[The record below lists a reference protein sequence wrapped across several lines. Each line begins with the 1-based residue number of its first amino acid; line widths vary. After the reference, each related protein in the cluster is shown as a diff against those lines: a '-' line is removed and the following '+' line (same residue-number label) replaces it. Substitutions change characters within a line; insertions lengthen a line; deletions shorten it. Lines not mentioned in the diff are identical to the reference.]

1 MGPAVEAEV
10 PRRGLEVLPKGL
22 LFAALISDPRWLHF
36 SAMYQRFQEDARL
49 RNAAIATLSET
60 FSRLRGSLGEKGGAW
75 EVGIQAG
82 VFSLFDLDAPSTDLV
97 DTDYIVGFPFA
108 YRARNFSAMA
118 RFFHQSSHLGHEF
131 ASRTASSGSIRA
143 RRP

>member
-1 MGPAVEAEV
+1 
-10 PRRGLEVLPKGL
+10 
-22 LFAALISDPRWLHF
+22 
-36 SAMYQRFQEDARL
+36 MYQRFQEDARL

-131 ASRTASSGSIRA
+131 ASRNRVERVNPSQEAVDLRLSYELTD
-143 RRP
+143 